1 MIKLFSI
8 FKTGF
13 ITIFTSPFWLAYFL
27 FKMIYCLL
35 NYIIILFK
43 SIILFFKGKPVFST
57 REDRAIEL
65 MRQQDQQ
72 ELESRR
78 NEALKNADTL

>member
-13 ITIFTSPFWLAYFL
+13 ITIFTSPIWLSYFIIKMIICFFIYLFNLFKASFL
-27 FKMIYCLL
+27 F
-35 NYIIILFK
+35 F
-43 SIILFFKGKPVFST
+43 SGKPVFST

-72 ELESRR
+72 ELEARR

>member
-1 MIKLFSI
+1 MKIVINPVLKIENNLIILSSLNLVLINLFKAI
-8 FKTGF
+8 
-13 ITIFTSPFWLAYFL
+13 FL
-27 FKMIYCLL
+27 FF
-35 NYIIILFK
+35 N
-43 SIILFFKGKPVFST
+43 GKPVFST

>member
-13 ITIFTSPFWLAYFL
+13 ITIFTSPFWLVYFL
-27 FKMIYCLL
+27 FKMVYCLICYL
-35 NYIIILFK
+35 INLFRA
-43 SIILFFKGKPVFST
+43 IFLFFNGKPVFST
-57 REDRAIEL
+57 REDRGIEL
-65 MRQQDQQ
+65 MRHQDQQ